1 MRKKKRPVIA
11 IMYDFD
17 KTLCTKDM
25 QEYTFI
31 PNVGM
36 KASDFW
42 DESGTLSKEK
52 KMDGILAYMY
62 LMLDKARSSHIK
74 IQREEFVKLG
84 ADLELY
90 PGVETWFNE
99 LIN

>member
-1 MRKKKRPVIA
+1 MDMIHALRKIRNNRRGDHEETEPVVA
-11 IMYDFD
+11 LMYDFD

-36 KASDFW
+36 TPGEFW
-42 DESGTLSKEK
+42 TESNTLAKER

-62 LMLDKARSSHIK
+62 VMLQRHMLRDKVYGAKSS
-74 IQREEFVKLG
+74 
-84 ADLELY
+84 
-90 PGVETWFNE
+90 
-99 LIN
+99 